1 MLRFGPIA
9 AGVALAFSTT
19 LGAYAQQVSDSVVKI
34 GILNDQ
40 YGVYADFGGKWSVE
54 AARIA
59 VEDFGGKV
67 LNAPIEIINADH
79 QNKPDVASGIARQ
92 WYDTDRVDP
101 LTTGNGSVTFQ
112 ADVRHATSARLA
124 NSKGSGGWRGKN
136 TTSVMPPART
146 VPAT

>member
-40 YGVYADFGGKWSVE
+40 SGVYADFGGKWSVE
-54 AARIA
+54 AARMA

-67 LNAPIEIINADH
+67 LNAPI
-79 QNKPDVASGIARQ
+79 
-92 WYDTDRVDP
+92 
-101 LTTGNGSVTFQ
+101 
-112 ADVRHATSARLA
+112 
-124 NSKGSGGWRGKN
+124 
-136 TTSVMPPART
+136 
-146 VPAT
+146 